1 MEKQIVKGT
10 LPSEGERVLLDGT
23 FSGKYRV
30 FAIFLICCALL
41 LAAFAVS
48 SVWLD
53 HGGSTWLWGLGGIFD
68 GEETVKNNDPSD
80 TVAPPDTAAPD
91 DGDGTVK
98 DGETDEI
105 PNDAVPILSRD
116 LAYLSLGRDYIHNET
131 PYHPSVDALLAREI
145 LFEATNAGE
154 PLVLILHTHTSEAFL
169 PSGTRYIEGRLG
181 DATYSRDESRNILSV
196 GAVLCETLKQ
206 KGITAIHC
214 TVMHD
219 DPTLGGAYARADA
232 TIEEYLERY
241 PSISLVIDLHRDAIT
256 NADGAFVR
264 SVAEMGGEE
273 TTAQVMAVVGTNGNG
288 TSFDHWEENLALALQ
303 LRELLNADGAS
314 VCRPVSLRNSSYNQE
329 MAPHALLLEI
339 GTAANSVDE
348 AQRAAVLVGETLAR
362 LLQER

>member
-1 MEKQIVKGT
+1 MEKQIIQGN
-10 LPSEGERVLLDGT
+10 LPSDGERVLLDGT
-23 FSGKYRV
+23 FRGKYRV

-53 HGGSTWLWGLGGIFD
+53 HGGSTWLWGLGTLFD
-68 GEETVKNNDPSD
+68 RDGSTENPDPSD
-80 TVAPPDTAAPD
+80 SAAPTDTAAPD
-91 DGDGTVK
+91 DGNGTVT
-98 DGETDEI
+98 DGVNGEI
-105 PNDAVPILSRD
+105 PNGAVPILSKD

-131 PYHPSVDALLAREI
+131 PYHPSVAALLERDVS
-145 LFEATNAGE
+145 FEGSNAGE

-169 PSGTRYIEGRLG
+169 PSGTRYVEGRLG
-181 DATYSRDESRNILSV
+181 DATYSRDEARNILSV

-232 TIEEYLERY
+232 TIAEYLERY
-241 PSISLVIDLHRDAIT
+241 PGISLVVDLHRDAIT
-256 NADGAFVR
+256 TADGSFVR
-264 SVAEMGGEE
+264 SVAEVSGEG

-288 TSFDHWEENLALALQ
+288 TAFDHWEENLALALQ

-339 GTAANSVDE
+339 GTAANSVEE
-348 AQRAAVLVGETLAR
+348 AERAAVLVGEALAR